1 MEKFCP
7 APPPSPID
15 DGEGGKGGLNYDVG
29 LHYA

>member
-7 APPPSPID
+7 APPSPID